1 MMKRAIYLHDIPLEQ
16 AKEKFQSELFSQNLW
31 HLLGEESIKLDE
43 NCVGRVL
50 SRSIFARISSP
61 NFHAAAMDGFTVR
74 SEETIGAL
82 PGTPIE
88 LILKK
93 QFEYVDTGD
102 PLPGWA
108 NAVIP
113 IEQVECFDSEHREA
127 YDPRKPQ
134 FILIRAAV
142 TPWSHVRTMGE
153 DMVATQLVLPFGSC
167 LRPFDLG
174 AIAACGHSQI
184 HVARKPRVGI
194 IPTGSELIEIGRDP
208 KKGDLIEF
216 NSIVLAGQVG
226 QWGGIASRYAIV
238 PDDPARI
245 EEAILR
251 AASENDLILLNAGS
265 SAGSEDFSVQA
276 IENLGKV
283 LVHGIAV
290 RPGHPV
296 IFGIIDGK
304 GKTGK
309 IEKHVPII
317 GVPGYPVSAALTG
330 EIFVEP
336 LIRTWLG
343 MRLSSPTE
351 IEATLTRKITS
362 PAGDDDY
369 VRVIVGDVRGKTLAA
384 PIARG
389 AGVISS
395 LVHADG
401 ITVIPRGTQGIEAG
415 ESVKIQLMRPVEQI
429 RNTLFAIG
437 SHDMTL
443 DIVAQFLEGY
453 QRRLVSANVGSLG
466 GLLAIQR
473 GEAHFAGTHLL
484 DPQTG
489 RYNESFIR
497 QYIPGQKVML
507 MHWAEREQ
515 GLIVQK
521 GNPKAIGSLK
531 DLQRDNV
538 RYMNRQRAAGTRILL
553 DFEIKK
559 AGIETSS
566 IKGYEQ
572 EEFTH
577 LAVAAAVASGRADCG
592 LGITSA
598 ASALNLDFVSLYSE
612 QYDFV
617 IPLDIYESALFAP
630 FLELVQDHK
639 FRAAI
644 QELPGY
650 TFDRIGQAYS
660 VE

>member
-1 MMKRAIYLHDIPLEQ
+1 MNRAIFLHDIPLEQ
-16 AKEKFQSELFSQNLW
+16 AKERFQNELISHNLW
-31 HLLGEESIKLDE
+31 QLLAEESIKLDE
-43 NCVGRVL
+43 CCVGRVL

-61 NFHAAAMDGFTVR
+61 NFHAAAMDGFAVH
-74 SEETIGAL
+74 SEQTIGAL
-82 PGTPIE
+82 PGNPIE
-88 LILKK
+88 LVLKE
-93 QFEYVDTGD
+93 QFGYVDTGD
-102 PLPGWA
+102 PLPERA

-113 IEQVECFDSEHREA
+113 IEQVECFDEDHRKA
-127 YDPRKPQ
+127 IDPRKPQ
-134 FILIRAAV
+134 TILIRAAV

-153 DMVATQLVLPFGSC
+153 DMVATQLVLPSGSL

-184 HVARKPRVGI
+184 YVARKPMVGI
-194 IPTGSELIEIGRDP
+194 IPTGSELVEIGRDP
-208 KKGDLIEF
+208 RKGDLIEF
-216 NSIVLAGQVG
+216 NSIVLSGQVG
-226 QWGGIASRYAIV
+226 QWGGIAKRYPIV
-238 PDDPARI
+238 PDDLARI
-245 EEAILR
+245 EQAILR
-251 AASENDLILLNAGS
+251 AANENDLVLLNAGS

-283 LVHGIAV
+283 LVHGIAI

-304 GKTGK
+304 GRSGKT
-309 IEKHVPII
+309 EKHVPII

-336 LIRTWLG
+336 LLRTWLG
-343 MRLSSPTE
+343 LRPSHPVE
-351 IEATLTRKITS
+351 IEARLTRKISS

-369 VRVIVGDVRGKTLAA
+369 VRVIVGEVRGTTLAA

-415 ESVKIQLMRPVEQI
+415 ESIKVHLMRPVEQI

-443 DIVAQFLEGY
+443 DIMAQFLEGF

-473 GEAHFAGTHLL
+473 GEAHIAGTHLL
-484 DPQTG
+484 DSQTG

-497 QYIPGQKVML
+497 QYVPGQKVML

-521 GNPKAIGSLK
+521 GNPKAIKSLK
-531 DLQRDNV
+531 DLQKDNV
-538 RYMNRQRAAGTRILL
+538 RYINRQRAAGTRVLL
-553 DFEIKK
+553 DFELKK
-559 AGIETSS
+559 AGIEPSF
-566 IKGYEQ
+566 IKGYDQ

-598 ASALNLDFVSLYSE
+598 ASALGLDFIPLYSE

-617 IPLDIYESALFAP
+617 IPMDIFESALIAP
-630 FLELVQDHK
+630 FLELVKDIK
-639 FRAAI
+639 FRTAI
-644 QELPGY
+644 QDLPGY
-650 TFDRIGQAYS
+650 TFDRIGQI
-660 VE
+660 VPIE